1 MKLLFRLSLSIIAL
15 LAASAAAS
23 AQQVATPT
31 AAAPQVAAPGLSAG
45 KVAVINTTLFQ
56 EQLGEFK
63 LKVEALNRQFE
74 TRVKDVQSLADR
86 IGSLEN
92 TLKTQSNVLTPAR
105 VAEMTEQVAT
115 MKREFQRKGEDLQA
129 EGNRAREQA
138 FAPLSEKLAK
148 FAQEYSAKR
157 GIIVMIDLANAINS
171 NTVLWYDR
179 RTDVTQDFINEYN
192 KAYPVPAAAAP
203 APAKPA
209 GQKP

>member
-1 MKLLFRLSLSIIAL
+1 MKLFRLSLSIIAL
-15 LAASAAAS
+15 LAASATAS
-23 AQQVATPT
+23 AQQMATPT
-31 AAAPQVAAPGLSAG
+31 AAPPQGAATGLSTG

-63 LKVEALNRQFE
+63 LKVEGLNRQFE

-115 MKREFQRKGEDLQA
+115 MKREYQRKGEDLQA

-157 GIIVMIDLANAINS
+157 GIVVMIDLANAINS

-192 KAYPVPAAAAP
+192 KAHPVPGAAAP